1 MLHSYLISVSF
12 LVQFFILMCPL
23 TFSDQD
29 EVKNKSAL
37 DSQTTRCISS
47 VSSFSLGPT
56 SLRSFFPRPIEIF
69 TVCLCLTCW
78 LPAYLSFHCHYLLSS
93 PLITHLSCPCL
104 FVCLSLYLALHAC
117 LHISPSFHCLVL
129 LHTPHSFFVCL
140 SLLLRHVIWF
150 SSPLIVRFV
159 LWFLDVSRASA
170 EATILVGVNGLIFK
184 SVIKG
189 SVL

>member
-29 EVKNKSAL
+29 EVKYKSAL

-104 FVCLSLYLALHAC
+104 FVCLSLYLALPVF
-117 LHISPSFHCLVL
+117 ISLPPSTVLSCRIRRILSSYAYLYFYGTWSGLVL
-129 LHTPHSFFVCL
+129 PSSSVSC
-140 SLLLRHVIWF
+140 SGSSMSPGLRPKPR
-150 SSPLIVRFV
+150 S
-159 LWFLDVSRASA
+159 
-170 EATILVGVNGLIFK
+170 
-184 SVIKG
+184 
-189 SVL
+189 